1 MTENVTKVKQL
12 LNNIDEILCGGAL
25 IIMIS
30 LVSINVFSRY
40 LFSYSISWAEEVAT
54 ICFVWAVF
62 LGASATY
69 KNKMDMGIDFFVLK
83 VPEAYRPVVL
93 MATRC
98 ALLLI
103 TAYIFFMAMVFT
115 KIAWV
120 KPTAVLGVSSSVF
133 NSALVVGFGL
143 IAFYT
148 LRFIYAD
155 IVNFKK
161 TSFKKSGFKKSK
173 QEGTRS

>member
-1 MTENVTKVKQL
+1 
-12 LNNIDEILCGGAL
+12 
-25 IIMIS
+25 
-30 LVSINVFSRY
+30 
-40 LFSYSISWAEEVAT
+40 
-54 ICFVWAVF
+54 
-62 LGASATY
+62 
-69 KNKMDMGIDFFVLK
+69 
-83 VPEAYRPVVL
+83 
-93 MATRC
+93 
-98 ALLLI
+98 
-103 TAYIFFMAMVFT
+103 MAMVFT